1 MRKISTTA
9 LLLMLAATSAGRAQ
23 QTLAPAD
30 GPRHVLVADAGARAT
45 IVLPEKPDELE
56 TYAANELAKYAKQI
70 TGVSLPIVR
79 EPEPPTGY
87 AIRLGRTQEAASAGF
102 TLTEAKLGR
111 DGYAARADEHGL
123 VVVGRCPLG
132 TLFGTYDLIEREFG
146 VRWCEPDELGEV
158 APDADTLSVGTF
170 RREFKPSFH
179 YRWVH
184 SNDWSLKQRMNVQVK
199 VDGKPVGV
207 NWKWHFHTFAIL
219 IPPEKYYDDHP
230 EWFPLVGAKRQK
242 STREHSHSTQLCT
255 TNPEVVDKLTEGLLE
270 TLDADPTIEII
281 TLSPNDGG
289 GFCECP
295 RCTALDEPHRGWFAR
310 YSKRLSALNQEIA
323 RRVAERYPKVEIKV
337 GAYAM
342 YALPPEIEGYRP
354 AENLIVQLC
363 HIYFCHNHPI
373 TSGKCEAGALG
384 AGLPTSPSGVRGQET
399 LAQRACEAGKT
410 YQPSDNF
417 LPNQDFRELA
427 ETWSKLTDRLFI
439 YEYYALGGWS
449 RNEMLWPMVHTMRR
463 DIPWYRD
470 LGAKGFYTQTGPW
483 QRAPLNYYVAAKL
496 AWNADLDVDWLI
508 DDFCRKFF
516 EDAAEPMRAY
526 LQEMED
532 AMVRSDQCISYGLR
546 AGRANVLGPKI
557 FDQPTRDKLRSHLD
571 AAKEKA
577 NTDPVCQRIAA
588 LRDAFDKCAA
598 SIAKLEK
605 P

>member
-1 MRKISTTA
+1 
-9 LLLMLAATSAGRAQ
+9 
-23 QTLAPAD
+23 
-30 GPRHVLVADAGARAT
+30 
-45 IVLPEKPDELE
+45 
-56 TYAANELAKYAKQI
+56 
-70 TGVSLPIVR
+70 
-79 EPEPPTGY
+79 
-87 AIRLGRTQEAASAGF
+87 
-102 TLTEAKLGR
+102 
-111 DGYAARADEHGL
+111 
-123 VVVGRCPLG
+123 
-132 TLFGTYDLIEREFG
+132 
-146 VRWCEPDELGEV
+146 
-158 APDADTLSVGTF
+158 
-170 RREFKPSFH
+170 
-179 YRWVH
+179 
-184 SNDWSLKQRMNVQVK
+184 
-199 VDGKPVGV
+199 
-207 NWKWHFHTFAIL
+207 
-219 IPPEKYYDDHP
+219 
-230 EWFPLVGAKRQK
+230 
-242 STREHSHSTQLCT
+242 
-255 TNPEVVDKLTEGLLE
+255 
-270 TLDADPTIEII
+270 
-281 TLSPNDGG
+281 
-289 GFCECP
+289 
-295 RCTALDEPHRGWFAR
+295 
-310 YSKRLSALNQEIA
+310 
-323 RRVAERYPKVEIKV
+323 
-337 GAYAM
+337 
-342 YALPPEIEGYRP
+342 
-354 AENLIVQLC
+354 
-363 HIYFCHNHPI
+363 
-373 TSGKCEAGALG
+373 
-384 AGLPTSPSGVRGQET
+384 VRGQET

-449 RNEMLWPMVHTMRR
+449 RNEMLWPMVHTMRH
-463 DIPWYRD
+463 DVPWYRD

>member
-1 MRKISTTA
+1 MRTTSA
-9 LLLMLAATSAGRAQ
+9 AVLLLAIVATAAPAQ
-23 QTLAPAD
+23 ETLAPAD
-30 GPRHVLVADAGARAT
+30 GPRHVLVAEGSARAT
-45 IVLPEKPDELE
+45 IVVPEKPDELE
-56 TYAANELAKYAKQI
+56 TYAAGELAKYAEKI
-70 TGVSLPIVR
+70 TGATLPIVR

-87 AIRLGRTQEAASAGF
+87 GIWLGQTRKAASAGF

-146 VRWCEPDELGEV
+146 VRWCEPDPLGEV
-158 APDADTLSVGTF
+158 VPAADALSVGTF

-179 YRWVH
+179 YRWVD

-219 IPPEKYYDDHP
+219 IPPEKYFDDHP
-230 EWFPLVGAKRQK
+230 EWFPLVGGKRQK

-310 YSKRLSALNQEIA
+310 YSKRLSVLNEEIA
-323 RRVAERYPKVEIKV
+323 RRVAERYPQVEIKV

-354 AENLIVQLC
+354 AGNLIVQLC

-373 TSGKCEAGALG
+373 TSGKCT
-384 AGLPTSPSGVRGQET
+384 P
-399 LAQRACEAGKT
+399 GKT

-417 LPNQDFRELA
+417 LANQDFRQLA

-439 YEYYALGGWS
+439 YEYYSLGGWS
-449 RNEMLWPMVHTMRR
+449 KADMLWPMVHTMRH

-483 QRAPLNYYVAAKL
+483 ARAPLNYYVAAKL

-508 DDFCRKFF
+508 DDFCRTFF

-526 LQEMED
+526 FQEMED

-557 FDQPTRDKLRSHLD
+557 FDQATRDTLRGHLD
-571 AAKEKA
+571 AAKKHA
-577 NTDPVCQRIAA
+577 DTDPVRQRIGAI
-588 LRDAFDKCAA
+588 RDAFDQCEA
-598 SIAKLEK
+598 SVAKLEK
-605 P
+605 R

>member
-1 MRKISTTA
+1 MRTTSAVA
-9 LLLMLAATSAGRAQ
+9 LLLVLAATSAARAQ
-23 QTLAPAD
+23 ETLAPAD
-30 GPRHVLVADAGARAT
+30 GPRHVLVADGEARAT
-45 IVLPEKPDELE
+45 IVLPEKPDGLE
-56 TYAANELAKYAKQI
+56 TYAANELAKYAERI
-70 TGVSLPIVR
+70 TGAKLPIVR
-79 EPEPPTGY
+79 EPEQPTGY
-87 AIRLGRTQEAASAGF
+87 AVRLGRTQKAESAGF

-132 TLFGTYDLIEREFG
+132 TLFGTYDVIEREFG
-146 VRWCEPDELGEV
+146 VRWCVRDELGEV
-158 APDADTLSVGTF
+158 VPAADTLSVGTF
-170 RREFKPSFH
+170 RRELKPSFD
-179 YRWVH
+179 YRWVD
-184 SNDWSLKQRMNVQVK
+184 SGDWSLKQRMNVQVQ

-219 IPPEKYYDDHP
+219 IPPEKHFDDHP
-230 EWFPLVGAKRQK
+230 EWFPLVGGKRQK
-242 STREHSHSTQLCT
+242 STQEHSHSTQLCT

-295 RCTALDEPHRGWFAR
+295 GCTALDEPHRGWFAR
-310 YSKRLSALNQEIA
+310 YSKRLAVLNQQIA
-323 RRVAERYPKVEIKV
+323 GRVAERYPKVKIKI

-354 AENLIVQLC
+354 EENSLVQLC

-373 TSGKCEAGALG
+373 TSGKCEAG
-384 AGLPTSPSGVRGQET
+384 
-399 LAQRACEAGKT
+399 KT
-410 YQPSDNF
+410 YEPSDNF
-417 LPNQDFRELA
+417 LPNQEFRKLA
-427 ETWSKLTDRLFI
+427 ETWSKLTGNLFI

-449 RNEMLWPMVHTMRR
+449 RSDMLWPMVHTMRH
-463 DIPWYRD
+463 DVPWYRD

-516 EDAAEPMRAY
+516 EDAAEPMKAY
-526 LQEMED
+526 LAETEA

-557 FDQPTRDKLRSHLD
+557 LDQPTRDKLRSYLD
-571 AAKEKA
+571 TAKQQAK
-577 NTDPVCQRIAA
+577 TDPARQRIAA
-588 LRDAFDKCAA
+588 LRDAFDQCEA

-605 P
+605 R